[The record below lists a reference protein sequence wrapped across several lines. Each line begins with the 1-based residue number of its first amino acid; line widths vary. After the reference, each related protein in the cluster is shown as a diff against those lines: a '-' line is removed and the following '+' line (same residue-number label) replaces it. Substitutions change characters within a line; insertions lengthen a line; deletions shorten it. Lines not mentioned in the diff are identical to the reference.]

1 MLTRTNLTGYR
12 KVLGFNLGQ
21 VEKDYLQ
28 HLVMVQLA
36 RSSSDELV
44 FKGGTCLQKV
54 YGLNRFSQDLDFTQ
68 YKPVDIDALSSAIE
82 IGLRGFG
89 YPASFKNLKKRI
101 SATSNFMI
109 QGPLYQGT
117 KTSLCSLHL
126 EISGREE
133 VLIKPEFKT
142 IYPVYEDLPPYTFL
156 IMDPVEILAE
166 KLRALVTR
174 NRARD
179 LYDIHFLLKKNTSI
193 DWDIIDAKMQYYEKT
208 VNTKD
213 IIDAIEEKEKLWKRE
228 MSQLVP
234 AAGDFKDIKDY
245 TLNKIKD
252 S

>member
-1 MLTRTNLTGYR
+1 MGYR
-12 KVLGFNLGQ
+12 KILGFNLGQ

-36 RSSSDELV
+36 RSSGDELV

-68 YKPVDIDALSSAIE
+68 NNPVDIEMFSSAIE
-82 IGLRGFG
+82 RGLRGFG
-89 YPASFKNLKKRI
+89 YPTSFTSLKKRI
-101 SATSNFMI
+101 SAASNFKI

-117 KTSLCSLHL
+117 KISLCSLHL

-133 VLIKPEFKT
+133 ILIKPEFKT

-156 IMDPVEILAE
+156 IMEPVEILAE
-166 KLRALVTR
+166 KLRALTAR

-179 LYDIHFLLKKNTSI
+179 LYDIHFLLKKNTAI
-193 DWDIIDAKMQYYEKT
+193 DWHIVEAKMQYYEKS
-208 VNTKD
+208 VEIKD
-213 IIDAIEEKEKLWKRE
+213 IVDAIEEKEKYWKRE
-228 MSQLVP
+228 MPQLVP
-234 AAGDFKDIKDY
+234 QAGEFKDIKNY
-245 TLNKIKD
+245 VVNKIKN